1 MNNSLHDNSNQNQN
15 DSRLYYQLRGL
26 VLAGGRSSRMGQD
39 KGLTV
44 WHQGLSE
51 RIRVGCMLKNFCH
64 EVHVSL
70 NQTQIDDPAAGALKE
85 YGLGIIADLEKWREI
100 GPMGGLASAMEM
112 HPDSTWLVCACDQPG
127 VNADLLQR
135 LVGHYGDRYS
145 GVCFETCA
153 PASVIQ
159 PFPAL
164 YTAGMRERIFDSI
177 NRSDYSISSIIR
189 RSNSDFLR
197 LALTEHP
204 EAVQSVDTPEQR
216 EAVRKKLFSPP
227 PDH

>member
-1 MNNSLHDNSNQNQN
+1 
-15 DSRLYYQLRGL
+15 
-26 VLAGGRSSRMGQD
+26 MGQD

-70 NQTQIDDPAAGALKE
+70 NENQVDDPAADAVRDYE
-85 YGLGIIADLEKWREI
+85 LGIIADREKWKEI
-100 GPMGGLASAMEM
+100 GPIGGLASAMES
-112 HPDSTWLVCACDQPG
+112 HPDASWLVCACDQPG
-127 VNADLLQR
+127 LNAGLIER
-135 LVGHYGDRYS
+135 LVLNYEDGYI
-145 GVCFETCA
+145 GVCFETHA

-164 YTAGMRERIFDSI
+164 YTAAFREHVLDGI

-189 RSNSDFLR
+189 RSGSDFLR
-197 LALTEHP
+197 LSLTDHP

-216 EAVRKKLFSPP
+216 EAARKRFTPL
-227 PDH
+227 DHEN